1 VNCAPAWHASADD
14 GDNPMKQLL
23 LRAQAWM
30 DVTQSIDFL
39 GPLALRLYLVP
50 VFWVAGT
57 NKLGGM
63 DNVIAWFGNPDWGL
77 GLPFPALMAWLAV
90 GAEVVGAVA
99 LLIGLG
105 VRWFAIPLMVTM
117 LVAAFKVHWQN
128 GWQAV
133 ADPMSPWAGGDVGG
147 AIERLDRA
155 KSILREHGNYDWLT
169 ETGNFVISNNGIEWA
184 VTYFVM
190 LLALFFTG
198 AGKAS
203 LDHLIASRFISR
215 PQRQES

>member
-1 VNCAPAWHASADD
+1 MTEILTRLQGWLDLTRKV
-14 GDNPMKQLL
+14 
-23 LRAQAWM
+23 
-30 DVTQSIDFL
+30 DFL

-63 DNVIAWFGNPDWGL
+63 DNVIAWFGNADWGL

-90 GAEVVGAVA
+90 STEILGAVA
-99 LLIGLG
+99 LLLGLAT
-105 VRWFAIPLMVTM
+105 RWFCIPLMIQM
-117 LVAAFKVHWQN
+117 IVAATSVHWHN

-133 ADPMSPWAGGDVGG
+133 ADPMSPFAGANING
-147 AIERLDRA
+147 AVERLA
-155 KSILREHGNYDWLT
+155 KGKDLLREHGNYDWLT
-169 ETGNFVISNNGIEWA
+169 ETGNFIISNNGIEWA

-198 AGKAS
+198 AGKLS
-203 LDHLIASRFISR
+203 LDDAISKYLLKK
-215 PQRQES
+215 

>member
-1 VNCAPAWHASADD
+1 M
-14 GDNPMKQLL
+14 MKILTRLQNWLDL
-23 LRAQAWM
+23 TRK
-30 DVTQSIDFL
+30 VDFL

-90 GAEVVGAVA
+90 STEILGAIA
-99 LLIGLG
+99 LLVGLAT
-105 VRWFAIPLMVTM
+105 RWLCIPLIIQMI
-117 LVAAFKVHWQN
+117 VAITTVHWHN

-133 ADPMSPWAGGDVGG
+133 ADPMSPFAGANIEG
-147 AIERLDRA
+147 AIQRLA
-155 KSILREHGNYDWLT
+155 KAKDLLREHGNYDWLT
-169 ETGNFVISNNGIEWA
+169 ETGNFIISNNGIEWA
-184 VTYFVM
+184 ATYLVM

-198 AGKAS
+198 AGKLS
-203 LDHLIASRFISR
+203 LDHVISKYLLK
-215 PQRQES
+215 Q